1 MMKIAIDGNVK
12 IADEI
17 ISQIELWD
25 AAVLG
30 NKIDQLLDQCAD
42 DVSMFDV
49 SIQLDGIDA
58 YKKEWEKF
66 SPYFSENVQIVRRN
80 MKIYASND
88 LAVLHCHSKVE
99 NSVLKEKLQMPW
111 CRTTLCLKKKGGQ
124 WLVVHQHI
132 SMPIDMSTGKA
143 IVIKDI
149 AKLKLVV

>member
-1 MMKIAIDGNVK
+1 MKIAIDGNVK

-30 NKIDQLLDQCAD
+30 NKIDHLLDQCAD
-42 DVSMFDV
+42 DVNMFDV
-49 SIQLDGIDA
+49 SIQLDGVDA

-80 MKIYASND
+80 MKIYVSND

-99 NSVLKEKLQMPW
+99 NAVLKERYR
-111 CRTTLCLKKKGGQ
+111 CHGAERHYALKRKEANG
-124 WLVVHQHI
+124 
-132 SMPIDMSTGKA
+132 
-143 IVIKDI
+143 
-149 AKLKLVV
+149 